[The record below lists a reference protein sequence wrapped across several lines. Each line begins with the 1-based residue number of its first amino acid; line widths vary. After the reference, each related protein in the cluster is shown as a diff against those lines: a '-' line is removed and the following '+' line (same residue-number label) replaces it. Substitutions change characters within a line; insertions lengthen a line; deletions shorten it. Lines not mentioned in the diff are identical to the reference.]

1 MEKVPVIELFSI
13 GTELI
18 LGQIQDTNAFWM
30 AQRMLELGGRLR
42 RVTMIRDDFDE
53 MIDAIESA
61 VSRGT
66 DLILTTGGLGPT
78 PDDMTVGAV
87 AKIIGK
93 PTIVDEATL
102 TGFMDRRKLTSRA
115 DVSPAMIKMATVP
128 ETAHIFQNPVGW
140 APCSSVTKDESTILM
155 MPGPPEEMKAI
166 FDSHVALLIADRY
179 RARVAALRVY
189 VNMFESEVSPLL
201 QVVMNTHPG
210 VYLKAYIALRR
221 TDSEYMPVDL
231 ISTGID
237 AAEAESQLQEAV
249 KCFRQLVIE
258 KNKIFSLEDE

>member
-42 RVTMIRDDFDE
+42 RITMVRDDFDE
-53 MIDAIESA
+53 MKDAIES
-61 VSRGT
+61 SIWRGT

-78 PDDMTVGAV
+78 PDDMTVEAV

-93 PTIVDEATL
+93 PTIVHEETL
-102 TGFMDRRKLTSRA
+102 AGFMDRRELSSRT

-140 APCSSVTKDESTILM
+140 APCSSVRINLSTILM

-166 FDSHVALLIADRY
+166 FDSHVALLIAERY
-179 RARVAALRVY
+179 RAKAAALRVY

-201 QVVMNTHPG
+201 QVVMNSHPR

-231 ISTGID
+231 VSTGID

-249 KCFRQLVIE
+249 NYFRQLVIE
-258 KNKIFSLEDE
+258 KNKILSLDDA